1 MRMITFTILS
11 LMLIFVVIFSVL
23 FISLTGAVGIVI
35 FGDLL
40 VCGLFIYWIIR
51 KFVLKK

>member
-1 MRMITFTILS
+1 MKMITFTILS
-11 LMLIFVVIFSVL
+11 LMLIFIVIFSVL

-40 VCGLFIYWIIR
+40 VCGLFIYWII
-51 KFVLKK
+51 KKLLKK